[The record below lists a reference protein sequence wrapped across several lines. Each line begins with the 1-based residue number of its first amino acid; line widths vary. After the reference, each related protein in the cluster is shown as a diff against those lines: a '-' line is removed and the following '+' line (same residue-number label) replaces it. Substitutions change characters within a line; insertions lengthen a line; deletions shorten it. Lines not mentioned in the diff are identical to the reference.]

1 MLALLQLIED
11 IVGPGRAIDNLGSIE
26 VAIIEGERLEM
37 KVLLVLSHVVQ
48 QDTLEGIGDD
58 EAILGVIF
66 RLVLI
71 VDAAVVSKGQAIRV
85 VVDHEALEELPS
97 REEAIV
103 HCHLG
108 LVDSAKT
115 LELPLLVKTIGK
127 RPEVPE
133 GNSETS
139 QIGLSSSLPFGIG
152 RL

>member
-26 VAIIEGERLEM
+26 VAVIEGERLEM

-48 QDTLEGIGDD
+48 QDTLEAIGDD
-58 EAILGVIF
+58 EAILRVAF
-66 RLVLI
+66 RLVLV

-103 HCHLG
+103 DCHLG
-108 LVDSAKT
+108 LVDSPKT

-139 QIGLSSSLPFGIG
+139 
-152 RL
+152 

>member
-48 QDTLEGIGDD
+48 QDTFEAIGDD
-58 EAILGVIF
+58 EAILRVAF

-103 HCHLG
+103 DCHLG

-115 LELPLLVKTIGK
+115 LELPLFVKTVG
-127 RPEVPE
+127 
-133 GNSETS
+133 
-139 QIGLSSSLPFGIG
+139 
-152 RL
+152 

>member
-1 MLALLQLIED
+1 
-11 IVGPGRAIDNLGSIE
+11 
-26 VAIIEGERLEM
+26 M

-48 QDTLEGIGDD
+48 QDTLEAIGDD
-58 EAILGVIF
+58 EAILRVVF

-103 HCHLG
+103 DCHLG

-133 GNSETS
+133 GNSKTS
-139 QIGLSSSLPFGIG
+139 QIWFSFSLPSDIG

>member
-1 MLALLQLIED
+1 MLALLKLIED

-58 EAILGVIF
+58 EAILGVAF

-103 HCHLG
+103 DCHLG

-115 LELPLLVKTIGK
+115 LELPLLVKTIGE

-133 GNSETS
+133 SNSETG
-139 QIGLSSSLPFGIG
+139 QIVFSSSLPSGIG

>member
-1 MLALLQLIED
+1 
-11 IVGPGRAIDNLGSIE
+11 
-26 VAIIEGERLEM
+26 M

-58 EAILGVIF
+58 EAILRVVF

-85 VVDHEALEELPS
+85 VVDHETLEELPS

-103 HCHLG
+103 DCHLG

-127 RPEVPE
+127 RPGVPK
-133 GNSETS
+133 GNSETG
-139 QIGLSSSLPFGIG
+139 QIGFSSSLPSGIG